1 MSEMSE
7 TRETSEPATV
17 ALRGVDLGYGEQPVL
32 RDVELRIAEGEIVS
46 IIGGSGSG
54 KSTILRAM
62 TGLLP
67 PLQGTVELFGEDLYA
82 REPRERAPLLSRTG
96 LLFQRDALF
105 GSMSVLQNVMFP
117 VDKLAHLPRPVTR
130 ELAYIKL
137 ETLGVAELALRRPGE
152 VSGGQAKRVA
162 LARATVLDPALLLCD
177 EPTAG
182 LDPVNAGRLGRLLLR
197 LRDVRGASVVIV
209 THDMQTVRQISDR
222 TLVVAGGGIAASGT
236 PGELQDSADE
246 EIRAFFRHE
255 ERE

>member
-1 MSEMSE
+1 MNHG
-7 TRETSEPATV
+7 TTV
-17 ALRGVDLGYGEQPVL
+17 ALHGADLGYTQQPVL
-32 RDVELRIAEGEIVS
+32 ENVNLRVEAGEIVG
-46 IIGGSGSG
+46 IVGGSGSG

-67 PLQGTVELFGEDLYA
+67 PLQGKVELFGEDLYA

-117 VDKLAHLPRPVTR
+117 VEKLTRLPSPVTR
-130 ELAYIKL
+130 ELAYTKL
-137 ETLGVAELALRRPGE
+137 EVLGVAGLATRRPSE

-162 LARATVLDPALLLCD
+162 LARATVLDPELLLCD

-182 LDPVNAGRLGRLLLR
+182 LDPINAGKLGHVLLR
-197 LRDVRGASVVIV
+197 LRDIRGASVVLV

-222 TLVVAGGGIAASGT
+222 VVVIADGGVAASGT
-236 PGELQDSADE
+236 PDDLADDE
-246 EIRAFFRHE
+246 DESIRAFFRRNE
-255 ERE
+255 ARQ